1 MDRSNEQQEEL
12 LTVEEF
18 AARLSVHEQTVRRWL
33 RDGQINGTMISRR
46 AGYRIRASELDR
58 VMREGLM
65 PSKELAVV

>member
-1 MDRSNEQQEEL
+1 MEKSVEAQDEL

-18 AARLSVHEQTVRRWL
+18 AGRLSVHEQTVRRWL
-33 RDGQINGTMISRR
+33 RDGQINGTMLNRR
-46 AGYRIRASELDR
+46 AGYRIRSSEVDR